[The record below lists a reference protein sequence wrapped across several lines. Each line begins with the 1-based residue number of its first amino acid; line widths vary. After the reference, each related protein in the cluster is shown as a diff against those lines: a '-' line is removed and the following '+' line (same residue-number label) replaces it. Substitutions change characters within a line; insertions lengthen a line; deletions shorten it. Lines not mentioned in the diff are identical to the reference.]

1 MRPFSLR
8 TRLTLS
14 FAAILVTLLAALG
27 VVYYRTLALQ
37 LDAEATTSLGEV
49 TSAMHGYLRFDQ
61 DAPTL
66 VYDRNDPDE
75 AAFITQATRYYQIYD
90 NVSGQLLVASP
101 AMELLGLHYTPE
113 EVRSL
118 DARPHVQD
126 LETDDGRI
134 RLSTTVISPTPKA
147 SYLLQVGISLAN
159 QDAALRW
166 FLWVFL
172 LSIPAG
178 LIIAVVAGRWMAA
191 RALTPLSRLASASRA
206 IDVTDLARRLPVRG
220 TGDELDNVAEAFN
233 DTLSR
238 LEDAVGEMKQ
248 FSAALAHELRTP
260 LAVLR
265 AEAEHALA
273 EPRTPDQ
280 YQQGLADEIDEL
292 DRLTRLVNQV
302 LTLARAEAGEIAL
315 AKDRVDLHALCVEVV
330 DGLESVAQAKGVSLT
345 CSAGDRADVFGDAGW
360 LERLLLN
367 LLDNAIKFT
376 PAGGRVAV
384 AATADARHVE
394 LRVED
399 SGIGIGGEA
408 LPHVFERFY
417 QVDTARS
424 REGGGAGLGLSLA
437 RWIADRHHATIEI
450 ASEPG
455 KGTIAILRLPLAPTD
470 VRSPD

>member
-1 MRPFSLR
+1 MKPFSLR

-14 FAAILVTLLAALG
+14 FTAILATLLAALG

-37 LDAEATTSLGEV
+37 LDSEATASLGEI

-61 DAPTL
+61 DVPTL
-66 VYDRNDPDE
+66 VYDRNDPAE
-75 AAFITQATRYYQIYD
+75 AAFISQATRYYQIYD
-90 NVSGQLLVASP
+90 NVSGQLLAASP

-113 EVRSL
+113 EVRTL

-134 RLSTTVISPTPKA
+134 RLSTTVISPSPNA
-147 SYLLQVGISLAN
+147 SYLLQVGISLASE
-159 QDAALRW
+159 DAALQR

-172 LSIPAG
+172 LSVPAG

-191 RALTPLSRLASASRA
+191 RALMPLSRLASASRT
-206 IDVTDLARRLPVRG
+206 IDVTDLTRRLPVRG

-233 DTLSR
+233 DTLGR

-280 YQQGLADEIDEL
+280 YQQGLANEIDEL

-302 LTLARAEAGEIAL
+302 LTLARAEAGEIPL
-315 AKDRVDLHALCVEVV
+315 AKDRLDLSALCADVV
-330 DGLESVAQAKGVSLT
+330 DGLEPVAQAKGIALT
-345 CSAGDRADVFGDAGW
+345 CSIDGRVDVVGDTGW

-376 PAGGRVAV
+376 PEGGRVAV
-384 AATADARHVE
+384 AVTREGRQVV

-399 SGIGIGGEA
+399 TGIGISSEA

-437 RWIADRHHATIEI
+437 RWIADRHHATIELT
-450 ASEPG
+450 SRPG
-455 KGTIAILRLPLAPTD
+455 TGTIAT
-470 VRSPD
+470 VRIPAAGGL